1 MKNRIILGL
10 FLCTLVI
17 GCKDDDLNMDRI
29 YVTHVKENVYEG
41 YRLVWSEDF
50 LGEGLP
56 SASSWTA
63 EEGYQRNS
71 ELQDYLNDVSA
82 VKLDSGKLVLRAFA
96 DPHDGTNAYT
106 GETYHFDYSS
116 GSVITRDKVS
126 FERGRIDISAK
137 IPVGRG
143 LWPSIRLLPATDE
156 FPGEYA
162 AIDLMEY
169 VWGDDAAHST
179 VKSAFHTSQT
189 ESGALETLPEASTA
203 MDALDEQYH
212 LYSLVWT
219 KRQMDILID
228 DNVVVSYAKEDM
240 DAGADVWPFD
250 QPFYLAI
257 SLAVGGTEGGNW
269 GVDTS
274 VFPAEMKIDY
284 VNYYQLAGDE
294 PDEEEEEEIFVPV
307 EVVKNGGFEGAFD
320 AGKEPGIAQDGQIGA
335 NILGYLNQWTFK
347 GPKPSTTV
355 ATELSVVEEDGGHFL
370 RYSTTTPN
378 KWQMFLRYPMQKVAA
393 GKYRLSFY
401 AKSNREDKSPFYAY
415 VAFCSTEERLDFI
428 ASSNNCPDLLDCI
441 YVDENGKQSMIV
453 KDQTKTP
460 SGSDKTLY
468 PVLSGEAGTEWSLYS
483 VDVEIPENVLVM
495 IGVYMHEVWDYDAPP
510 TFTLKDTKPL
520 DFYLD
525 DVSLKTVDPSEE

>member
-41 YRLVWSEDF
+41 YQLVWSEDF

-106 GETYHFDYSS
+106 GGAYHFDYSS

-219 KRQMDILID
+219 KRQMDLLID

-250 QPFYLAI
+250 QLFYLAI

-307 EVVKNGGFEGAFD
+307 EVVKNGGFESAFD
-320 AGKEPGIAQDGQIGA
+320 AGKEPAIVQDNLWTDFYARA
-335 NILGYLNQWTFK
+335 NTWSVK
-347 GPKPSTTV
+347 GPKNNTTL
-355 ATELSVVEEDGGHFL
+355 EVVEEDGGHSL
-370 RYSTTTPN
+370 KYATTAPN
-378 KWQMFLRYPMQKVAA
+378 KWQTFLRYPMQNVSA
-393 GKYRLSFY
+393 GKYRLGFY
-401 AKSNREDKSPFYAY
+401 AKSDRTEKSPFYAY
-415 VAFCSTEERLDFI
+415 VAFASTEDNLAF
-428 ASSNNCPDLLDCI
+428 ATNNKCPDLLDCI
-441 YVDENGKQSMIV
+441 YIDENGTQFVI
-453 KDQTKTP
+453 TKTNAIAD
-460 SGSDKTLY
+460 GQAKTLW
-468 PVLSGEAGTEWSLYS
+468 PVLTGEAGTEWTYYS
-483 VDVEIPENVLVM
+483 VDVDIPENQLVM
-495 IGVYMHEVWDYDAPP
+495 VGVYMHEVWKYEESDAS
-510 TFTLKDTKPL
+510 TNKSSFVGKDTKPVS
-520 DFYLD
+520 FWLD

>member
-41 YRLVWSEDF
+41 YQLVWSEDF

-106 GETYHFDYSS
+106 GGAYHFDYSS

-307 EVVKNGGFEGAFD
+307 EVVKNGGFESAFD
-320 AGKEPGIAQDGQIGA
+320 AGKEPCVTRDYDVMKPSLLDFVGRWFVKGPTNGA
-335 NILGYLNQWTFK
+335 NPYPEDKVSLKVQTSETEGNCLVY
-347 GPKPSTTV
+347 SV
-355 ATELSVVEEDGGHFL
+355 ADKLLTNW
-370 RYSTTTPN
+370 YTA
-378 KWQMFLRYPMQKVAA
+378 WLRYPIQNVPA
-393 GKYRLSFY
+393 GRYRLSFY
-401 AKSNREDKSPFYAY
+401 AKSNMSECPLAACFTYIKDSEEIAGMGTTVDASPCLY
-415 VAFCSTEERLDFI
+415 I
-428 ASSNNCPDLLDCI
+428 
-441 YVDENGKQSMIV
+441 DENGMQSEV
-453 KDQTKTP
+453 PYDSSRK
-460 SGSDKTLY
+460 LH
-468 PVLSGEAGTEWSLYS
+468 PVL
-483 VDVEIPENVLVM
+483 VD
-495 IGVYMHEVWDYDAPP
+495 
-510 TFTLKDTKPL
+510 
-520 DFYLD
+520 
-525 DVSLKTVDPSEE
+525 

>member
-41 YRLVWSEDF
+41 YQLVWSEDF

-307 EVVKNGGFEGAFD
+307 EVVKNGSFEGAFD
-320 AGKEPGIAQDGQIGA
+320 AGKEPGILNNPGA
-335 NILGYLNQWTFK
+335 TRNSIVSQVNHWFAK
-347 GPKPSTTV
+347 GPVGNNTTLEIV
-355 ATELSVVEEDGGHFL
+355 SEEEGKSL
-370 RYSTTTPN
+370 RYHTDN
-378 KWQMFLRYPMQKVAA
+378 IKDRWQAFVRYPIQNVSA

-401 AKSNREDKSPFYAY
+401 AKSNRTDNSPFYAY
-415 VAFCSTEERLDFI
+415 IAFFSTEEDVEFVN
-428 ASSNNCPDLLDCI
+428 SQQNPDVANCI
-441 YVDENGKQSMIV
+441 YIDDKGTESLIV
-453 KDQTKTP
+453 KDKDAPASQINFM
-460 SGSDKTLY
+460 Y
-468 PVLSGEAGTEWSLYS
+468 PVLSGEAGTEWTLYS
-483 VDVEIPENVLVM
+483 VDVEIPENVL
-495 IGVYMHEVWDYDAPP
+495 IILGVYIHQTWDYAGK
-510 TFTLKDTKPL
+510 TFKNKDTAPL